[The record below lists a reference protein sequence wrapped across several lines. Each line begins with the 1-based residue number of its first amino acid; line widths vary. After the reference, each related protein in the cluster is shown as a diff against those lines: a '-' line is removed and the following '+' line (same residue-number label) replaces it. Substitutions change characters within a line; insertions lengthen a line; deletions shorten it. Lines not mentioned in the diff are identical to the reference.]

1 MYIVFIYICIF
12 SMIKYIIL
20 FCILKSLIKYFYR
33 RILFY
38 YLLLIFFGKER
49 YFIIDVNN
57 FRSYVRMSK
66 WSIRGFRYFVY
77 DFLVSYYFNVGNWF
91 IIFWDLRYF
100 FFFNDLKIEFEFSEL
115 IKFKIKRF
123 YN

>member
-66 WSIRGFRYFVY
+66 WSSRGF
-77 DFLVSYYFNVGNWF
+77 
-91 IIFWDLRYF
+91 
-100 FFFNDLKIEFEFSEL
+100 
-115 IKFKIKRF
+115 
-123 YN
+123 